1 MSESCRELTPF
12 FVYLTHLTT
21 ENDEILSSNRMV
33 PVTLVALRSKRGG

>member
-21 ENDEILSSNRMV
+21 ENDEILFSSCMLS
-33 PVTLVALRSKRGG
+33 VTLVALRSKRGG